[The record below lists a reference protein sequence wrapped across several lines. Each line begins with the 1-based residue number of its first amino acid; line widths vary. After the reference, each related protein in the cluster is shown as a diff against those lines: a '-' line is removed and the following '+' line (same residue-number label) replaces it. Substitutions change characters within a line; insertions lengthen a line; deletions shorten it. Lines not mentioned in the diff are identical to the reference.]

1 MREPLRTRSPTL
13 MTQTPVQPFLPF
25 TRPSIDE
32 ATIAA
37 VGEVLRSGWLTSNGL
52 KVQAFES
59 HLSAYFGG
67 RPVRTY
73 NSGTCT
79 MEIALRIAGIG
90 PGDEVITTPNTWVAT
105 ANVII
110 EVGATPVF
118 ADIDPRTHNIDLD
131 KVEAAITPR
140 SRAIIPVHM
149 CGLPCDMD
157 KLYALA
163 KTNSL
168 RVVEDAAQA
177 IGSTWKGRRIGAFG
191 DFASFSFQVNK
202 NITTAEGGCLVVNN
216 AEEAILAEKYR
227 LQGVTRS
234 GLDGID
240 VDVLGGKYN
249 MTEIAAAIGLGQ
261 MAHLEAFNVKRLA
274 LARHYFRCFGAD
286 FEATYGAEL
295 PIADFAHSNWHMFHL
310 VLPDHI
316 VRAAFMQQMLDEN
329 IGLGYHYAAIH
340 LFTLYRKRGFREGM
354 FPVAERVC
362 RQIVTLPL
370 FPSMT
375 ESDVERVVAATKRI
389 LGSR

>member
-1 MREPLRTRSPTL
+1 MSQASSPPIL
-13 MTQTPVQPFLPF
+13 PFLPF
-25 TRPSIDE
+25 TKPTLDE
-32 ATIAA
+32 ATIGA
-37 VGEVLRSGWLTSNGL
+37 VGDVLRSGWLTSNGP
-52 KVQAFES
+52 KVQAFEAQ
-59 HLSAYFGG
+59 LSEYFGG

-90 PGDEVITTPNTWVAT
+90 PGDEVITTPNSWVAT

-118 ADIDPRTHNIDLD
+118 ADIDPRTHNIDLNQ
-131 KVEAAITPR
+131 VEAAITPR
-140 SRAIIPVHM
+140 TKAIIPVHM

-163 KTNSL
+163 AKHSL

-177 IGSTWKGRRIGAFG
+177 IGSSWKGKRIGTFG
-191 DFASFSFQVNK
+191 DFVSFSFQVNK
-202 NITTAEGGCLVVNN
+202 NIMSGEGGCLVLNN
-216 AEEAILAEKYR
+216 ADEAKLAEKYR

-261 MAHLEAFNVKRLA
+261 MARLEEFNAKRLA
-274 LARHYFRCFGAD
+274 LARHYFEGLGSD
-286 FEATYGAEL
+286 FEAQYGAEL
-295 PIADFAHSNWHMFHL
+295 PVADFEQSNWHMFHL
-310 VLPDHI
+310 VLPERI
-316 VRAAFMQQMLDEN
+316 TRADFMQKMLDRQ
-329 IGLGYHYAAIH
+329 IGLGFHYAAIH
-340 LFTLYRKRGFREGM
+340 LFTMYRKRGFTEGM
-354 FPVAERVC
+354 FPVAERIC

-370 FPSMT
+370 FPNMS
-375 ESDVERVVAATKRI
+375 ESDVERVVGAVKSI
-389 LGSR
+389 LRS